1 MKTKDFICICLGLY
15 DSTCKK
21 IDDICDDFGVDFSTD
36 EFNEWISWRG
46 QNPDIQ
52 LGNLIISDLYRKV
65 IKNAMD
71 DFGEWLD
78 EEKFDFEVVINESH
92 TRIKPI
98 EGFSIVPL
106 DAPPEVLDCD
116 IDMPPI
122 SIKEEKEKINIDGAF
137 VEIDSDSE
145 EN

>member
-21 IDDICDDFGVDFSTD
+21 IDDICDDFDVDFSTD

-65 IKNAMD
+65 IQNAMD

-78 EEKFDFEVVINESH
+78 EEKFDYDANDLASHLYYDSGVITDSDDIE
-92 TRIKPI
+92 RIV
-98 EGFSIVPL
+98 EQ
-106 DAPPEVLDCD
+106 
-116 IDMPPI
+116 
-122 SIKEEKEKINIDGAF
+122 IKEM
-137 VEIDSDSE
+137 E
-145 EN
+145 EEAEELIPMF

>member
-21 IDDICDDFGVDFSTD
+21 IDDICDDFDVDFSTED
-36 EFNEWISWRG
+36 FNEWISLRG

-65 IKNAMD
+65 IQDAMA

-78 EEKFDFEVVINESH
+78 EEKFDYDANDLASHLYYDRGVITDSDDIE
-92 TRIKPI
+92 RIVERI
-98 EGFSIVPL
+98 QEM
-106 DAPPEVLDCD
+106 E
-116 IDMPPI
+116 
-122 SIKEEKEKINIDGAF
+122 KEEED
-137 VEIDSDSE
+137 E
-145 EN
+145 ELIPMF

>member
-21 IDDICDDFGVDFSTD
+21 IDDICDDFDVDFSTE
-36 EFNEWISWRG
+36 EFDEWISWRG

-65 IKNAMD
+65 IQNAMD

-78 EEKFDFEVVINESH
+78 EEKFDYDANDLASHLYYDSGVI
-92 TRIKPI
+92 T
-98 EGFSIVPL
+98 
-106 DAPPEVLDCD
+106 
-116 IDMPPI
+116 
-122 SIKEEKEKINIDGAF
+122 
-137 VEIDSDSE
+137 DSDDIERIVERIQEME
-145 EN
+145 EEEDEELIPMF

>member
-21 IDDICDDFGVDFSTD
+21 IDDICDDFDVDFSTD
-36 EFNEWISWRG
+36 DFNEWISWRG

-65 IKNAMD
+65 IQNAMA

-78 EEKFDFEVVINESH
+78 EEKFDYDANDLASHLYYDHGVI
-92 TRIKPI
+92 T
-98 EGFSIVPL
+98 
-106 DAPPEVLDCD
+106 
-116 IDMPPI
+116 
-122 SIKEEKEKINIDGAF
+122 
-137 VEIDSDSE
+137 DSDDIERIVERIQEME
-145 EN
+145 EEDEELIPMF

>member
-21 IDDICDDFGVDFSTD
+21 IDDICDDFDVDFSTD

-65 IKNAMD
+65 IQNAMD

-78 EEKFDFEVVINESH
+78 EEKFDYDANDLASHLYYDRGVI
-92 TRIKPI
+92 T
-98 EGFSIVPL
+98 
-106 DAPPEVLDCD
+106 
-116 IDMPPI
+116 
-122 SIKEEKEKINIDGAF
+122 
-137 VEIDSDSE
+137 DSDDIERIVERIQE
-145 EN
+145 ERDEEEEEELIPMF

>member
-21 IDDICDDFGVDFSTD
+21 IDDICDDFDVDFSTD
-36 EFNEWISWRG
+36 DFNEWISWRG

-65 IKNAMD
+65 IQNAMA

-78 EEKFDFEVVINESH
+78 EEKFDYDANDLASHLYYDSGVITDSDDIE
-92 TRIKPI
+92 RIVERI
-98 EGFSIVPL
+98 QEMEEEEEE
-106 DAPPEVLDCD
+106 EVL
-116 IDMPPI
+116 IPV
-122 SIKEEKEKINIDGAF
+122 F
-137 VEIDSDSE
+137 
-145 EN
+145 

>member
-21 IDDICDDFGVDFSTD
+21 IDDICDDFDVDFSTD
-36 EFNEWISWRG
+36 DFNEWISWRG

-65 IKNAMD
+65 IQNAMA

-78 EEKFDFEVVINESH
+78 EAKFDYDANDLASHLCYDRGVI
-92 TRIKPI
+92 T
-98 EGFSIVPL
+98 
-106 DAPPEVLDCD
+106 
-116 IDMPPI
+116 
-122 SIKEEKEKINIDGAF
+122 
-137 VEIDSDSE
+137 DSDDIERIVERIQEME
-145 EN
+145 EEEEDEELIPMF

>member
-21 IDDICDDFGVDFSTD
+21 IDDICDDFDVDFNTD

-65 IKNAMD
+65 IQNAMA

-78 EEKFDFEVVINESH
+78 EEKFDYDANDLASHLYYDSGVI
-92 TRIKPI
+92 T
-98 EGFSIVPL
+98 
-106 DAPPEVLDCD
+106 
-116 IDMPPI
+116 
-122 SIKEEKEKINIDGAF
+122 
-137 VEIDSDSE
+137 DSDDIERIVERIQEME
-145 EN
+145 EEEDEELIPMF

>member
-21 IDDICDDFGVDFSTD
+21 IDDICDDFDVDFSTD

-65 IKNAMD
+65 IKDAMED
-71 DFGEWLD
+71 YGEWLD
-78 EEKFDFEVVINESH
+78 EDKFDVDVNDMCSH
-92 TRIKPI
+92 LFYDRETIYNSEDIERIVERI
-98 EGFSIVPL
+98 Q
-106 DAPPEVLDCD
+106 
-116 IDMPPI
+116 
-122 SIKEEKEKINIDGAF
+122 EEQ
-137 VEIDSDSE
+137 E
-145 EN
+145 EEEEEELIPMF

>member
-21 IDDICDDFGVDFSTD
+21 IDDICDDFDVDFSTD

-65 IKNAMD
+65 IKDAMED
-71 DFGEWLD
+71 YGEWLD
-78 EEKFDFEVVINESH
+78 EDKFDVEVNDMCSH
-92 TRIKPI
+92 LFYDRETIYNSEDIERIVERI
-98 EGFSIVPL
+98 Q
-106 DAPPEVLDCD
+106 
-116 IDMPPI
+116 
-122 SIKEEKEKINIDGAF
+122 EEQ
-137 VEIDSDSE
+137 E
-145 EN
+145 EEEEEELIPMF

>member
-21 IDDICDDFGVDFSTD
+21 IDDICDDFDVDFSTD

-65 IKNAMD
+65 IQNAMA

-78 EEKFDFEVVINESH
+78 EEKFDYDANDLASHLYYDSGVI
-92 TRIKPI
+92 T
-98 EGFSIVPL
+98 
-106 DAPPEVLDCD
+106 
-116 IDMPPI
+116 
-122 SIKEEKEKINIDGAF
+122 
-137 VEIDSDSE
+137 DSDDIERIVERIQEME
-145 EN
+145 EEEDEELIPMF

>member
-21 IDDICDDFGVDFSTD
+21 IDDICDDFDVDFSTD

-65 IKNAMD
+65 IKDAMED
-71 DFGEWLD
+71 YGEWLD
-78 EEKFDFEVVINESH
+78 EDKFDVEVNDMCSH
-92 TRIKPI
+92 LFYDRETILNSEDIERIVERI
-98 EGFSIVPL
+98 Q
-106 DAPPEVLDCD
+106 
-116 IDMPPI
+116 
-122 SIKEEKEKINIDGAF
+122 EEQ
-137 VEIDSDSE
+137 E
-145 EN
+145 EEEEEELIPMF

>member
-21 IDDICDDFGVDFSTD
+21 IDDICDDFDVDFSTE
-36 EFNEWISWRG
+36 EFDEWISWRG

-78 EEKFDFEVVINESH
+78 EEKFDYDAKDLASHLYYDSGVI
-92 TRIKPI
+92 T
-98 EGFSIVPL
+98 
-106 DAPPEVLDCD
+106 
-116 IDMPPI
+116 
-122 SIKEEKEKINIDGAF
+122 
-137 VEIDSDSE
+137 DSDDIERIVERIQEME
-145 EN
+145 EEEDEELIPMF

>member
-21 IDDICDDFGVDFSTD
+21 IDDICDGFDVDFSTD

-65 IKNAMD
+65 IQNAMD

-78 EEKFDFEVVINESH
+78 EEKFDYDANDLASHLYYDSGVI
-92 TRIKPI
+92 T
-98 EGFSIVPL
+98 
-106 DAPPEVLDCD
+106 
-116 IDMPPI
+116 
-122 SIKEEKEKINIDGAF
+122 
-137 VEIDSDSE
+137 DSDDIERIVERIQEME
-145 EN
+145 EEEEDEELIPMF

>member
-21 IDDICDDFGVDFSTD
+21 IDDICDDFDVDFSTD

-65 IKNAMD
+65 IQNAMD

-78 EEKFDFEVVINESH
+78 EEKFDYDANDLASHLYYDSGVI
-92 TRIKPI
+92 T
-98 EGFSIVPL
+98 
-106 DAPPEVLDCD
+106 
-116 IDMPPI
+116 
-122 SIKEEKEKINIDGAF
+122 
-137 VEIDSDSE
+137 DSDDIERIVERIQEME
-145 EN
+145 EEEEDEELIPMF

>member
-21 IDDICDDFGVDFSTD
+21 IDDICDDFDVDFSTD

-52 LGNLIISDLYRKV
+52 LSNLIISDLYRKV
-65 IKNAMD
+65 IQNAMD

-78 EEKFDFEVVINESH
+78 EDKFDVEVNDMCSH
-92 TRIKPI
+92 LFYDRETIYNSEDIERIVERI
-98 EGFSIVPL
+98 Q
-106 DAPPEVLDCD
+106 
-116 IDMPPI
+116 
-122 SIKEEKEKINIDGAF
+122 EEQ
-137 VEIDSDSE
+137 E
-145 EN
+145 EEEEEELIPMF